1 MSTWHELLKIMTDAD
16 VIGIISS
23 VILITGLGYVL
34 TAMHIFS
41 SQFEN
46 EISRLVLVVSV
57 PALSFVSFMQPMNPK
72 EIQQGLM
79 LIILGFVLYIILLVI
94 SPFVYWC
101 VHDTDQRRVLGII
114 TTFGSTT
121 VFGIP
126 IAGAI
131 YGSQGVIYASLF
143 NMAYRILLYTYVYI
157 RMAKQQITIHQI
169 LKVLA
174 NPIVLATFLG
184 LFCWLY
190 QPLAPKVIVGKHMI
204 TFYRIDITAPW
215 LYQPLKYLASLAAPL
230 SWLLIGCTMG
240 AQRSLKASLI
250 DPLTWYYGIQKSFL
264 VPAICL
270 GATLTGRIIGLD
282 SISLT
287 GIASITILMSSPTST
302 IPVIY
307 SLNYH
312 QYPLMTAKCSI
323 VSNITS
329 IIALPFWLIILK
341 MI

>member
-1 MSTWHELLKIMTDAD
+1 
-16 VIGIISS
+16 
-23 VILITGLGYVL
+23 
-34 TAMHIFS
+34 
-41 SQFEN
+41 
-46 EISRLVLVVSV
+46 
-57 PALSFVSFMQPMNPK
+57 
-72 EIQQGLM
+72 
-79 LIILGFVLYIILLVI
+79 
-94 SPFVYWC
+94 
-101 VHDTDQRRVLGII
+101 
-114 TTFGSTT
+114 
-121 VFGIP
+121 
-126 IAGAI
+126 
-131 YGSQGVIYASLF
+131 
-143 NMAYRILLYTYVYI
+143 
-157 RMAKQQITIHQI
+157 
-169 LKVLA
+169 
-174 NPIVLATFLG
+174 
-184 LFCWLY
+184 
-190 QPLAPKVIVGKHMI
+190 MI

-270 GATLTGRIIGLD
+270 GATLAGRIIGLD